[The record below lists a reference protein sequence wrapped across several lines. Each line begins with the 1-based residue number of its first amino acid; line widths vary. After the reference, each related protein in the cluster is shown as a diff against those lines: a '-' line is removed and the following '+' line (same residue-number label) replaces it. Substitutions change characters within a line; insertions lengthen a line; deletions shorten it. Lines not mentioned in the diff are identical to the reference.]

1 MIKCLNKFGEEVKMI
16 DFVELQWSRKYFE
29 CGSFVLYMAAK
40 DYDPNVKYIQ
50 CIGRPETAMVQKV
63 VYEEKS
69 NGEFVTLSGFFIDKV
84 LDWSAYTIPISTMT
98 FTGKAEVKK
107 KLTQW
112 LLETVSDKYAKHG
125 DVYEKT
131 NWNVTGGTVSGAKL
145 SVDSDVPNELSI
157 SAELGESTGSA
168 MRKALKSAGYTLI
181 CRPIFSAKEEPG
193 KPLLGI
199 ELHVQKGKDLR
210 DDVFFGEAW
219 GNISKCEYAYDESGV
234 YSGFLASQ
242 EIPDD
247 FNTPNEVHGYWKD
260 GKKVRAIHEYAFF
273 EDNMPS
279 GLGHCV
285 PLKVFDANISG
296 VEIKSSNESLIR
308 SKMRDAAKL
317 EMLNSYKQETISVDV
332 LQHRFYYLKDYNLGD
347 ICTINIDSIQK
358 EFTSRLVEVREVHA
372 KNKVD
377 IELVFGTQNR
387 QIYRKVDV

>member
-40 DYDPNVKYIQ
+40 DYDPDVKYIQ

-63 VYEEKS
+63 VYEEKN

-84 LDWSAYTIPISTMT
+84 LDWSAYTIPISTVT

-112 LLETVSDKYAKHG
+112 LLETVSDKYAKQG

-131 NWNVTGGTVSGAKL
+131 NWNVIGGTVSGAKL
-145 SVDSDVPNELSI
+145 SVDSDVPNLLSI

-181 CRPIFSAKEEPG
+181 CRPIFSSKEEPG

-199 ELHVQKGKDLR
+199 ELHIQKGRDLR

-219 GNISKCEYAYDESGV
+219 GNISKCEYACDESGI

-247 FNTPNEVHGYWKD
+247 FNTSNEVHGFWKD
-260 GKKVRAIHEYAFF
+260 GKKVRAIHEYVQF
-273 EDNMPS
+273 DNNVPS
-279 GLGHCV
+279 NLGHCI
-285 PLKVFDANISG
+285 PFKVFNASISG
-296 VEIKSSNESLIR
+296 VEIKSENEALIR
-308 SKMRDAAKL
+308 SKMRDAARL
-317 EMLNSYKQETISVDV
+317 EMLNNYKQETISVDV
-332 LQHRFYYLKDYNLGD
+332 LQHRFYYLKDYDLGD

-377 IELVFGTQNR
+377 IELVFGTPNR
-387 QIYRKVDV
+387 QTYRKVDV

>member
-40 DYDPNVKYIQ
+40 DYDPDVKYIQ

-63 VYEEKS
+63 VYEEKN

-112 LLETVSDKYAKHG
+112 LLETVSDKYAQPK
-125 DVYEKT
+125 DVYEKPHWAVEGSAV
-131 NWNVTGGTVSGAKL
+131 NGAWL
-145 SVDSDVPNELSI
+145 SADSDVPNELSI

-168 MRKALKSAGYTLI
+168 IRKALKSAGYTLI
-181 CRPIFSAKEEPG
+181 CRPIFSENEEPG

-199 ELHVQKGKDLR
+199 ELHIQRGHDLR

-219 GNISKCEYAYDESGV
+219 GNISKCEYAYDESGI
-234 YSGFLASQ
+234 YSGFLVSQ

-247 FNTPNEVHGYWKD
+247 FKTSNEVHSFWKD
-260 GKKVRAIHEYAFF
+260 GKKVRAIHEYVFF
-273 EDNMPS
+273 EDNVPS

-317 EMLNSYKQETISVDV
+317 EMLNNYKQETISVDV

>member
-16 DFVELQWSRKYFE
+16 DFIELQWSRKYFE

-40 DYDPNVKYIQ
+40 DYDPDIKYIQ

-84 LDWSAYTIPISTMT
+84 LDWSAYTIPISTVT
-98 FTGKAEVKK
+98 FKGKAEVKK
-107 KLTQW
+107 RLKQW
-112 LLETVSDKYAKHG
+112 LFETVSDKYAQPG
-125 DVYEKT
+125 DVYEKPS
-131 NWNVTGGTVSGAKL
+131 WNVIGGTVNGAKL
-145 SVDSDVPNELSI
+145 SVDSDVPNEISI

-168 MRKALKSAGYTLI
+168 MRKALKSAGYTLT
-181 CRPIFSAKEEPG
+181 CRPIFSAKKEPG

-199 ELHVQKGKDLR
+199 ELHIQKGKDLR
-210 DDVFFGEAW
+210 DEVFFGEAW
-219 GNISKCEYAYDESGV
+219 GNISKCEYAYDESGI
-234 YSGFLASQ
+234 YSVFLASQ

-260 GKKVRAIHEYAFF
+260 GKKVRAIHEYIFF

-285 PLKVFDANISG
+285 PLKAFDANISG
-296 VEIKSSNESLIR
+296 VEIKTSNESLIR

-317 EMLNSYKQETISVDV
+317 EMLNNYKQETISVDV
-332 LQHRFYYLKDYNLGD
+332 LQHRFYYLKDYDLGD
-347 ICTINIDSIQK
+347 ICTINIDSIQR
-358 EFTSRLVEVREVHA
+358 EFTSRLVEVREVHS
-372 KNKVD
+372 KNTVKV
-377 IELVFGTQNR
+377 ELVFGTPNR

>member
-63 VYEEKS
+63 VYEEKN

-98 FTGKAEVKK
+98 FKSKAEVETQLK
-107 KLTQW
+107 QW
-112 LLETVSDKYAKHG
+112 LLETMSDKYAQP
-125 DVYEKT
+125 
-131 NWNVTGGTVSGAKL
+131 GGGMVNGAKL
-145 SVDSDVPNELSI
+145 STDSDVPSELSI

-219 GNISKCEYAYDESGV
+219 GNISKCEYACDESGI

-260 GKKVRAIHEYAFF
+260 GKKVRAIHEYVQF
-273 EDNMPS
+273 DGNMPS
-279 GLGHCV
+279 NLGHCV
-285 PLKVFDANISG
+285 PLKVFNANISG

-317 EMLNSYKQETISVDV
+317 EMLNNYKQETISVDV
-332 LQHRFYYLKDYNLGD
+332 LQHRFYYLKDYDLGD

-358 EFTSRLVEVREVHA
+358 EFTSRLVEVREVHS
-372 KNKVD
+372 KNTVKV
-377 IELVFGTQNR
+377 ELVFGTPNR
-387 QIYRKVDV
+387 QTYRKVDV

>member
-16 DFVELQWSRKYFE
+16 DFVELQWSRKYFK

-40 DYDPNVKYIQ
+40 DYDPDVEYIQ

-63 VYEEKS
+63 VYEEKN

-84 LDWSAYTIPISTMT
+84 LDWSAYTIPISSVT
-98 FTGKAEVKK
+98 FKGQAEVKK
-107 KLTQW
+107 RLKQW
-112 LLETVSDKYAKHG
+112 ILETVSYKYAESG
-125 DVYEKT
+125 DIYGKPHWAAE
-131 NWNVTGGTVSGAKL
+131 GGAVNGARL
-145 SVDSDVPNELSI
+145 SADSDVPNELSI

-181 CRPIFSAKEEPG
+181 CRPIFSAKKEPG

-199 ELHVQKGKDLR
+199 ELHIQKGRDLR
-210 DDVFFGEAW
+210 DEVFFGEAW
-219 GNISKCEYAYDESGV
+219 GNISKCEYACDESGI

-247 FNTPNEVHGYWKD
+247 FKTSNEVHDFWKD
-260 GKKVRAIHEYAFF
+260 GKRVRAIHEYVQF
-273 EDNMPS
+273 DNNIPS
-279 GLGHCV
+279 NLGHCV
-285 PLKVFDANISG
+285 PLKVFNASISG
-296 VEIKSSNESLIR
+296 VEIKSENEALIR

-317 EMLNSYKQETISVDV
+317 EMLNNYKQETISVDV
-332 LQHRFYYLKDYNLGD
+332 LQHRFYYLKDYDLGD

-358 EFTSRLVEVREVHA
+358 EFTSRLVEVREVHS
-372 KNKVD
+372 KNTVKV
-377 IELVFGTQNR
+377 ELVFGTPNR

>member
-1 MIKCLNKFGEEVKMI
+1 MIKCLNKFGEELKMI

-40 DYDPNVKYIQ
+40 DYDPDVKYIQ

-63 VYEEKS
+63 VYEEKN

-145 SVDSDVPNELSI
+145 SVDSDVPNLLSI

-285 PLKVFDANISG
+285 PFKVFDANISG

-317 EMLNSYKQETISVDV
+317 EMLNNYKQETISVDV
-332 LQHRFYYLKDYNLGD
+332 LQHRFYYLKDYDLGD

-358 EFTSRLVEVREVHA
+358 EFTSRLVEVREVHS
-372 KNKVD
+372 KNTVKV
-377 IELVFGTQNR
+377 ELVFGTPNR

>member
-1 MIKCLNKFGEEVKMI
+1 MIKCLNKFGDELKMI
-16 DFVELQWSRKYFE
+16 DFIELQWSRKYFE
-29 CGSFVLYMAAK
+29 CGSFVLYIAAK

-50 CIGRPETAMVQKV
+50 CVGRPETAMVQKV

-69 NGEFVTLSGFFIDKV
+69 NGEFITLSGFFVDKV
-84 LDWSAYTIPISTMT
+84 LDWSAYTIPISTVT
-98 FTGKAEVKK
+98 FKGKAEVKK
-107 KLTQW
+107 RLTQW
-112 LLETVSDKYAKHG
+112 LLETVSDKYAQPK
-125 DVYEKT
+125 DVYEKPHWAVEGSAV
-131 NWNVTGGTVSGAKL
+131 NGARL
-145 SVDSDVPNELSI
+145 SADSDVPNELSI

-168 MRKALKSAGYTLI
+168 IRKALKSAGYTLI
-181 CRPIFSAKEEPG
+181 CRPIFSENEEPG

-199 ELHVQKGKDLR
+199 ELHIQRGHDLR

-219 GNISKCEYAYDESGV
+219 GNISKCEYAYDESGI
-234 YSGFLASQ
+234 YSGFLVSQ

-247 FNTPNEVHGYWKD
+247 FKTSNEVHSFWKD
-260 GKKVRAIHEYAFF
+260 GKKVRAIHEYVFF
-273 EDNMPS
+273 EDNVPS

-317 EMLNSYKQETISVDV
+317 EMLNNYKQETISVDV
-332 LQHRFYYLKDYNLGD
+332 LQHRFYYLKDYDLGD

>member
-29 CGSFVLYMAAK
+29 CGSFVLYMAAN

-63 VYEEKS
+63 VYEEKT
-69 NGEFVTLSGFFIDKV
+69 NGKFVTLSGFFIDKV
-84 LDWSAYTIPISTMT
+84 LDWSAYTIPISSVT

-112 LLETVSDKYAKHG
+112 LLETVSDKYAKQG

-131 NWNVTGGTVSGAKL
+131 NWNVIGGTVNGARL
-145 SVDSDVPNELSI
+145 STDSDVPNELSI

-181 CRPIFSAKEEPG
+181 CRPILSAKEEPG
-193 KPLLGI
+193 KSLLGI
-199 ELHVQKGKDLR
+199 ELHIQKGKDLR

-247 FNTPNEVHGYWKD
+247 FNTPNEVYGYWKD

-332 LQHRFYYLKDYNLGD
+332 LQHRFYYLKDYDLGD

-377 IELVFGTQNR
+377 IELVFGTPNR
-387 QIYRKVDV
+387 QTYRKVDV

>member
-1 MIKCLNKFGEEVKMI
+1 MIKCLNKFGDELKMI
-16 DFVELQWSRKYFE
+16 DFIELQWSRKYFE
-29 CGSFVLYMAAK
+29 CGSFVLYIAAK

-50 CIGRPETAMVQKV
+50 CVGRPETAMVQKV

-69 NGEFVTLSGFFIDKV
+69 NGEFITLSGFFVDKV
-84 LDWSAYTIPISTMT
+84 LDWSAYTIPISTVT
-98 FTGKAEVKK
+98 FKGKAEVKK
-107 KLTQW
+107 RLTQW
-112 LLETVSDKYAKHG
+112 LLETVSDKYAQPK
-125 DVYEKT
+125 DVYEKPHWAVEGSAV
-131 NWNVTGGTVSGAKL
+131 NGARL
-145 SVDSDVPNELSI
+145 SADSDVPNELSI

-168 MRKALKSAGYTLI
+168 IRKALKSAGYTLI
-181 CRPIFSAKEEPG
+181 CRPIFSENEEPG

-199 ELHVQKGKDLR
+199 ELHIQRGHDLR

-219 GNISKCEYAYDESGV
+219 GNISKCEYAYDESGI
-234 YSGFLASQ
+234 YSGFLVSQ

-247 FNTPNEVHGYWKD
+247 FKTSNEVHSFWKD
-260 GKKVRAIHEYAFF
+260 GKKVRAIHEYVFF
-273 EDNMPS
+273 EDNVPS

-317 EMLNSYKQETISVDV
+317 EMLNNYKQETISVDV

>member
-1 MIKCLNKFGEEVKMI
+1 MIKCLNKFGEELKMI

-40 DYDPNVKYIQ
+40 DYDPDVKYIQ

-63 VYEEKS
+63 VYEEKN

-181 CRPIFSAKEEPG
+181 CRPIFSSKEEPG

-199 ELHVQKGKDLR
+199 ELHIQKGKYLR
-210 DDVFFGEAW
+210 NEVFFGEAW

-332 LQHRFYYLKDYNLGD
+332 LQHRFYYLKDYDLGD

-358 EFTSRLVEVREVHA
+358 EFTSRLVEVREVHS
-372 KNKVD
+372 KNTVKV
-377 IELVFGTQNR
+377 ELVFGTQNR

>member
-29 CGSFVLYMAAK
+29 CGSFVLYIAAK

-50 CIGRPETAMVQKV
+50 CVGRPETAMVQKV

-69 NGEFVTLSGFFIDKV
+69 NGEFITLSGFFVDKV
-84 LDWSAYTIPISTMT
+84 LDWSAYTIPISTVT
-98 FTGKAEVKK
+98 FKGKAEVKK
-107 KLTQW
+107 RLTQW
-112 LLETVSDKYAKHG
+112 LLETVSDKYAQPE
-125 DVYEKT
+125 DVYEKPH
-131 NWNVTGGTVSGAKL
+131 WAVEGSTVNGARL
-145 SVDSDVPNELSI
+145 SADSDVPNELSI

-168 MRKALKSAGYTLI
+168 IRKALKSAGYTLI
-181 CRPIFSAKEEPG
+181 CRPIFSENEEPG

-199 ELHVQKGKDLR
+199 ELHIQRGRDLR
-210 DDVFFGEAW
+210 DDVCFGEAW
-219 GNISKCEYAYDESGV
+219 GNISKCEYAYDESGI
-234 YSGFLASQ
+234 YSGFLVSQ
-242 EIPDD
+242 EISDD
-247 FNTPNEVHGYWKD
+247 FKTSNEVHSFWKD
-260 GKKVRAIHEYAFF
+260 GKKVRAIHEYVFF
-273 EDNMPS
+273 EDNVPS
-279 GLGHCV
+279 GFGHCV

-317 EMLNSYKQETISVDV
+317 EMLNNYKQETISVDV
-332 LQHRFYYLKDYNLGD
+332 LQHRFYYLKDYDLGD

-387 QIYRKVDV
+387 QTYRKVDV